1 MSWHNP
7 LIASATAFARSTP
20 AQSSRRK
27 WMKCIWCSSI
37 AMVVLAA
44 AGIYFV
50 GTYWPYRH
58 RIVDPQLNDIFG
70 SQVTF
75 LRYHRT
81 YFPSPGFVAS
91 GITLRRKSA
100 PDQPPL
106 GTVERVVVRGRW
118 SDLFLLRK
126 RVELVEGTGL
136 HIVVP
141 RIGSRANHE
150 DFPTGSL
157 ADFEG
162 PDILI
167 ENCVFYHAVLDILG
181 KDGHRTSFQFQQLKI
196 RNLQKGQV
204 LNYAVDMENPTP
216 SGRIQ
221 AWGTFGPLNAK
232 DFGATAVAGDFSFTS
247 IALHDIGELRGT
259 MSSSGHFSGSL
270 ATIRAQ
276 ATSETPDFAV
286 SDGKGTPVSGHVQ
299 CIINSLNGDVTLENV
314 EVKTDGTI
322 VHASGSVKGAPK
334 VANIDFQVAGG
345 RAQDALRP
353 FVESSVPIT
362 GPVSLHGHAYVAP
375 AKPGVEFLQRLHVV
389 GAFDVPAERLTNPST
404 EKNLSAFSQRASGH
418 KSSNQ
423 AAELRGTDSKTASDV
438 LSSLDGPVSIAN
450 GIVQTQR
457 ITFRMEGAEAN
468 LKGTFNFHNEDVHL
482 VGNLRMKTDIS
493 HVTTGFKSAL
503 LKPFAIFFK
512 KKHAGAVIPIA
523 VTGSPGRYKVTQ
535 DLSHT
540 K

>member
-1 MSWHNP
+1 
-7 LIASATAFARSTP
+7 
-20 AQSSRRK
+20 
-27 WMKCIWCSSI
+27 
-37 AMVVLAA
+37 
-44 AGIYFV
+44 
-50 GTYWPYRH
+50 
-58 RIVDPQLNDIFG
+58 
-70 SQVTF
+70 
-75 LRYHRT
+75 
-81 YFPSPGFVAS
+81 
-91 GITLRRKSA
+91 
-100 PDQPPL
+100 
-106 GTVERVVVRGRW
+106 
-118 SDLFLLRK
+118 
-126 RVELVEGTGL
+126 
-136 HIVVP
+136 
-141 RIGSRANHE
+141 
-150 DFPTGSL
+150 
-157 ADFEG
+157 
-162 PDILI
+162 
-167 ENCVFYHAVLDILG
+167 
-181 KDGHRTSFQFQQLKI
+181 
-196 RNLQKGQV
+196 
-204 LNYAVDMENPTP
+204 
-216 SGRIQ
+216 
-221 AWGTFGPLNAK
+221 
-232 DFGATAVAGDFSFTS
+232 
-247 IALHDIGELRGT
+247 

>member
-1 MSWHNP
+1 
-7 LIASATAFARSTP
+7 
-20 AQSSRRK
+20 
-27 WMKCIWCSSI
+27 MKCIWCSSI
-37 AMVVLAA
+37 AIVVLAA

-81 YFPSPGFVAS
+81 YFPNPGFVAA
-91 GITLRRKSA
+91 GITLRRKAA

-106 GTVERVVVRGRW
+106 GTVERLVVKGRW

-126 RVELVEGTGL
+126 RVELVEATGL

-141 RIGSRANHE
+141 RVGSRANHE
-150 DFPTGSL
+150 DFPPGSL
-157 ADFEG
+157 TDFEG

-167 ENCVFYHAVLDILG
+167 ENCVFNHAVLDILG
-181 KDGHRTSFQFQQLKI
+181 EDGHRTSFQFHQLKI

-204 LNYAVDMENPTP
+204 LNFAVDMENPTP

-232 DFGATAVAGDFSFTS
+232 NFGATPVAGDFSYSS
-247 IALHDIGELRGT
+247 IALSDIGELKGT
-259 MSSSGHFSGSL
+259 MSSSGHFRGSL
-270 ATIRAQ
+270 VEIEAKANF
-276 ATSETPDFAV
+276 ETPDFAV
-286 SDGKGTPVSGHVQ
+286 SDGERTPVSGHVQ
-299 CIINSLNGDVTLENV
+299 CLVNGLNGDVTLENI
-314 EVKTDGTI
+314 ETKTDGTI
-322 VHASGSVKGAPK
+322 VHSSGSVKGSPK
-334 VANIDFQVAGG
+334 VANIDFQVARG
-345 RAQDALRP
+345 RAQDVLRP
-353 FVESSVPIT
+353 FVESGVPIT

-375 AKPGVEFLQRLHVV
+375 AKPGVAFLQRLHVV
-389 GAFDVPAERLTNPST
+389 GAFDVPEERVTDAAKETS
-404 EKNLSAFSQRASGH
+404 LSAFSQRASGR
-418 KSSNQ
+418 KSQ
-423 AAELRGTDSKTASDV
+423 ATDASGTDSKTATDV
-438 LSSLDGPVSIAN
+438 LSSFDGPVTIAN
-450 GIVQTQR
+450 GIAHSQR
-457 ITFRMEGAEAN
+457 VTFRVPGAEAN
-468 LKGTFNFHNEDVHL
+468 LSGTFNFDNEDVHL

-523 VTGSPGRYKVTQ
+523 VTGGPGHYNVTQ
-535 DLSHT
+535 DLSHA